1 MDFTYL
7 GCPWLEF
14 SMLLLGIL
22 VRVLS
27 WMALGKLIYFEGCTA
42 KSGFLLVVAISIC
55 LHCKIPFP
63 IKYVLDFSPDL

>member
-1 MDFTYL
+1 MF
-7 GCPWLEF
+7 
-14 SMLLLGIL
+14 LLGNL

-42 KSGFLLVVAISIC
+42 ESGFLLVVAISIC